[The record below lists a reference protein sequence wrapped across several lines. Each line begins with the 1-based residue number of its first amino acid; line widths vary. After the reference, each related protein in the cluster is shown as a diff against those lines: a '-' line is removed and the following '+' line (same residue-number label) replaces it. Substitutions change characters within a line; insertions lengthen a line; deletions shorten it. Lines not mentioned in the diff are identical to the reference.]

1 MSRKIVIFPIL
12 FLVLASL
19 LMASSEG
26 NDSHHFDWGRFIGS
40 VLNSTILF
48 GALILFLRKPL
59 IKLLSQRSIDVKT
72 DIVEREKNVKLTG
85 QQFDTIK
92 QRLDQIEDE
101 VKNMQQA
108 ARQRGEEEKHK
119 IEELGTRE
127 AQRVLDITE
136 SEIKNRVES
145 SITDLKSR
153 IAQLTIDHFKKDIQA
168 HLDEA
173 KQRQLIDRNI
183 KKAGEIVRGD
193 SESKSGDS

>member
-1 MSRKIVIFPIL
+1 MSRKITLFPIL
-12 FLVLASL
+12 LMMMASL

-59 IKLLSQRSIDVKT
+59 IKLLSQRSIDVRT
-72 DIVEREKNVKLTG
+72 DIVERENNVKLTG
-85 QQFDTIK
+85 RQFATIK

-101 VKNMQQA
+101 VKEMQQA
-108 ARQRGEEEKHK
+108 AQKKGEEEKNK
-119 IEELGTRE
+119 IEELGNRE
-127 AQRVLDITE
+127 AKRVLDITD

-153 IAQLTIDHFKKDIQA
+153 IAQLTIDHFKKDIKA

-183 KKAGEIVRGD
+183 EKAGEIFKHDPESKTGD
-193 SESKSGDS
+193 S

>member
-1 MSRKIVIFPIL
+1 MSGKVIVFPIL
-12 FLVLASL
+12 FLVMASL
-19 LMASSEG
+19 LVASSEDP
-26 NDSHHFDWGRFIGS
+26 DSHHFNWGRFIGS

-59 IKLLSQRSIDVKT
+59 IKMLSQRSIEVKT

-92 QRLDQIEDE
+92 RRLDQIEGE
-101 VKNMQQA
+101 VKEMQQTA
-108 ARQRGEEEKHK
+108 QQNGEREKSK

-127 AQRVLDITE
+127 AKRILDITE
-136 SEIKNRVES
+136 SEIRNRIES
-145 SITDLKSR
+145 SVTNLKSR

-183 KKAGEIVRGD
+183 EKAGEIVKGD

>member
-1 MSRKIVIFPIL
+1 MSRKTAFFPIL
-12 FLVLASL
+12 ILV
-19 LMASSEG
+19 MASMLLATPE
-26 NDSHHFDWGRFIGS
+26 NQESHHFDWGRFIGS

-59 IKLLSQRSIDVKT
+59 IKMLSQRSIDVKT

-85 QQFDTIK
+85 KQFDSIK
-92 QRLDQIEDE
+92 QRLDQIEGE
-101 VKNMQQA
+101 VNEMRQS
-108 ARQRGEEEKHK
+108 ARQKGEDEKHK
-119 IEELGTRE
+119 IEELGMRE
-127 AQRVLDITE
+127 SQRILDLSE
-136 SEIKNRVES
+136 SEIKNRIES

-153 IAQLTIDHFKKDIQA
+153 IAQLTIDHFKKDIEA

-183 KKAGEIVRGD
+183 EKAGKIMRDD